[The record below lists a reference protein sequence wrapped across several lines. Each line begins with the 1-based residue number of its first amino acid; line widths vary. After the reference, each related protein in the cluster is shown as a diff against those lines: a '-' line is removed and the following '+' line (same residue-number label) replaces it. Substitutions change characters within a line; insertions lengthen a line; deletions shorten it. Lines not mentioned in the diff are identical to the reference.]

1 MNVALKCFFLLVY
14 CLWVQLLFSTFIDFC
29 KQSMRNRDNGPD
41 SLLQSRRHQVAVTD
55 VEPSLLSGDA
65 PRQIYIAQVGILL
78 FLEAGRCYFSCLS
91 RLILCDIELL
101 RW

>member
-1 MNVALKCFFLLVY
+1 MNVALKCFFLLIY

-78 FLEAGRCYFSCLS
+78 FLEAGR
-91 RLILCDIELL
+91 LL
-101 RW
+101 FFLFIAFDTV